1 MFDLT
6 GKTAVITG
14 GAGLLGKMHAEAI
27 EEAGGTVYLTD
38 IDGSCSYMDVTNKSS
53 IEKFANSLKRVDILI
68 NNAGL
73 NPKMITKGDNKF
85 EDLSLDRWNKSIQV
99 NLTGAFLCSQIFIK
113 KMLNNNT
120 KGVIINIASD
130 LGVIAPDQRIYEDD
144 VKPVDYCV
152 AKHGIIGLTKYLAT
166 YYADKGIRVNSISPA
181 GVFTNQPKKFVKKL
195 TNLIPMGRMANKNEY
210 KGAIIYCCSDESSYM
225 TGHNLVIDGGR
236 TCW

>member
-1 MFDLT
+1 
-6 GKTAVITG
+6 
-14 GAGLLGKMHAEAI
+14 
-27 EEAGGTVYLTD
+27 
-38 IDGSCSYMDVTNKSS
+38 
-53 IEKFANSLKRVDILI
+53 
-68 NNAGL
+68 
-73 NPKMITKGDNKF
+73 MITKGDNKF